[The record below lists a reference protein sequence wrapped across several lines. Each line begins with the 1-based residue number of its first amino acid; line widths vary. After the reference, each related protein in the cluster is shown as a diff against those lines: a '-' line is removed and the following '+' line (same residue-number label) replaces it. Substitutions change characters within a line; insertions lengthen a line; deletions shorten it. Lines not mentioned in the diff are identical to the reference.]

1 MSEFEDQPL
10 GARACTSE
18 AVTHNIRVEVESQ
31 YAPEHSQPFQN
42 HWFFYYSVRITNE
55 GEETVQLLSRHWIIV
70 DATCHQEEVRG
81 PGVVGEQ
88 PVLGPGESFQYTSG
102 CPLRTSSGVMR
113 GTYQMVTADGSHF
126 DVEIAP
132 FALTEPYTIH

>member
-1 MSEFEDQPL
+1 MSEFEDQPV
-10 GARACTSE
+10 RACTSE

-55 GEETVQLLSRHWIIV
+55 GDDTVQLLSRHWIIT

-88 PVLGPGESFQYTSG
+88 PVLAPGESFQYTSG
-102 CPLRTSSGVMR
+102 CPLRTSAGVMR
-113 GTYQMVTADGSHF
+113 GTYQMVTADGLHF